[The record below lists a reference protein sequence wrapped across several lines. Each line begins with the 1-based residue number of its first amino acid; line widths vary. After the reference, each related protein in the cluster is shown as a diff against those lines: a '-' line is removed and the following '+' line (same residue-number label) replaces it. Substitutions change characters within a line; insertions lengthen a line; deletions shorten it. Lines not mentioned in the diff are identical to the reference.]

1 MKVLITGGGGFIG
14 NAVKEILLKNGHH
27 IKLLDINLRE
37 ESDRSDVENIQG
49 SILDKYIVSEAV
61 KGCDAVIHLAAMLG
75 VRKTDTLRLQCLNI
89 NIEGSVNIMEA
100 CVKERVNRIIFSSS
114 SEVYGESNHEF
125 ISEDSPIQP
134 KSVYAVTKIAAEEYL
149 KAYAKNYDLD
159 YSIVRFFNVYGCG
172 QVAEFVLPRFVHMV
186 QNNLSPVVYG
196 LGDQIRSFCYMED
209 AAQGVYKALTN
220 KNGINQVFN
229 IGNNFEPISIKE
241 LAKVVIDLS
250 GRKLEPKFV
259 DMHESDRETSRE
271 IYARKP
277 DISKAQELLDFHPE
291 FLLADGISKVMASGG
306 SSETWYEPIKLDY

>member
-14 NAVKEILLKNGHH
+14 NAVKEILLNNGHNVR
-27 IKLLDINLRE
+27 LLDINLRE
-37 ESDRSDVENIQG
+37 KNDRSDVENIQG

-125 ISEDSPIQP
+125 ISEDTPIQP

-186 QNNLSPVVYG
+186 QNNLSPIVYG
-196 LGDQIRSFCYMED
+196 SGEQIRSFCFMKD

-220 KNGINQVFN
+220 KNAINQVFN

-241 LAKVVIDLS
+241 LAKVVINLS
-250 GRKLEPKFV
+250 GKKLEPKFV
-259 DMHESDRETSRE
+259 DMNESDRDVSRE
-271 IYARKP
+271 IYSRKP
-277 DISKAQELLDFHPE
+277 DISKAQKILEYNPE
-291 FLLADGISKVMASGG
+291 VSLVDGISKVINSGG
-306 SSETWYEPIKLDY
+306 IAETWYEPIKLDY